1 MKGYINIAIKDGG
14 PGICGIQMEPVYPD
28 F

>member
-1 MKGYINIAIKDGG
+1 MKGYINIAIKDGA
-14 PGICGIQMEPVYPD
+14 GICGIQMEPVFPE